1 MDLVAEREAR
11 EAAIVKENNAYLDD
25 HPEVK
30 QLLNDYISAALVEQP
45 EDVFHFAR
53 DFFKGIAANVDEAA
67 DDEVGNGYDQDDLD
81 DDEVA
86 AMGGNPQLRAY
97 LKSVFDS
104 IDTDGSGTISQAE
117 LKKKLAIDTELQGL
131 LEAAGGSGDWYVLEQ
146 LDMDGDGV
154 VTWTEFESMLGDAH

>member
-1 MDLVAEREAR
+1 M
-11 EAAIVKENNAYLDD
+11 
-25 HPEVK
+25 
-30 QLLNDYISAALVEQP
+30 
-45 EDVFHFAR
+45 
-53 DFFKGIAANVDEAA
+53 
-67 DDEVGNGYDQDDLD
+67 GNGYDQDDLND
-81 DDEVA
+81 DDVA

-154 VTWTEFESMLGDAH
+154 VTWTEFESMLGDAR

>member
-1 MDLVAEREAR
+1 MV
-11 EAAIVKENNAYLDD
+11 
-25 HPEVK
+25 
-30 QLLNDYISAALVEQP
+30 QP
-45 EDVFHFAR
+45 EDVFYFAR
-53 DFFKGIAANVDEAA
+53 EFFKGIATNVDEAA
-67 DDEVGNGYDQDDLD
+67 DDEVGNGYDQDDLN

-131 LEAAGGSGDWYVLEQ
+131 LEAAGGSGGAADTF
-146 LDMDGDGV
+146 G
-154 VTWTEFESMLGDAH
+154 SN